1 VPIDSETITNALTG
15 VGGLLGGLVAGALWV
30 RKRIS
35 RDELEIDRD
44 KRERHVMSDLMRER
58 DLSHAEVEQL
68 RAQIIT
74 QMKATADAEMR
85 ARLAQGDFEH
95 LIHRYARLHRR
106 AQRMADRL
114 VQAGLLDPVEAQDLQ
129 TRFGGLDEIAP
140 TRDKS

>member
-1 VPIDSETITNALTG
+1 
-15 VGGLLGGLVAGALWV
+15 
-30 RKRIS
+30 
-35 RDELEIDRD
+35 
-44 KRERHVMSDLMRER
+44 MSDLMRER

-140 TRDKS
+140 TPERKP